1 MIFKINLAAL
11 NYKIIY
17 LKITIIKL
25 FVSALKFNIQP
36 NFSIAPWYGQITG
49 FKEFSHTK
57 SEINGVGKKARPCL
71 RPCSVSQ
78 PVRFKDS
85 VAN

>member
-25 FVSALKFNIQP
+25 FVSALKFNIQL
-36 NFSIAPWYGQITG
+36 NFSIAPWYGQTTG

-57 SEINGVGKKARPCL
+57 SEINGVGKKDQTYL
-71 RPCSVSQ
+71 KMYLITNSVTFQ
-78 PVRFKDS
+78 L
-85 VAN
+85 